1 MRLEV
6 AMRAALSLAR
16 HGLGVCHPN
25 PSVGCVILDV
35 SNNLIGSGRT
45 SDGGRP
51 HAEFNALSNL
61 DVNPDGGTALVT
73 LEPCAHKGQTPSCAE
88 LLVNSGIKKV
98 IISILDPDKRTAG
111 KGIKLLKDAGINV
124 EVGLCKE
131 EAFEINKGYFLRIRN
146 SLPLVTL
153 KIASSMDGKIA
164 TKHRESKWI
173 TGKIARNH
181 GHLLRANHDAILVG
195 INTIISDNSK
205 LNCRLN
211 GLKKQ
216 SPVKVIVDSRLS
228 IPLSANVLKNINRY
242 PVIIWTQKN
251 VRGVKKRKLLDLGVN
266 IKELPKNNKN
276 QLNLKS
282 GLEDLANKGYTRVLV
297 EGGSEI
303 SSSLLSKNLVNKIFL
318 YRSGIIIGGDGLSS
332 IASYG
337 LKDLKLAKNFNIVS
351 SKIIDNDLLEEWQR

>member
-73 LEPCAHKGQTPSCAE
+73 LEPCAHKDQTPSCAE

-131 EAFEINKGYFLRIRN
+131 EAFEINKGYF
-146 SLPLVTL
+146 
-153 KIASSMDGKIA
+153 
-164 TKHRESKWI
+164 
-173 TGKIARNH
+173 
-181 GHLLRANHDAILVG
+181 
-195 INTIISDNSK
+195 
-205 LNCRLN
+205 
-211 GLKKQ
+211 
-216 SPVKVIVDSRLS
+216 
-228 IPLSANVLKNINRY
+228 
-242 PVIIWTQKN
+242 
-251 VRGVKKRKLLDLGVN
+251 
-266 IKELPKNNKN
+266 
-276 QLNLKS
+276 
-282 GLEDLANKGYTRVLV
+282 
-297 EGGSEI
+297 
-303 SSSLLSKNLVNKIFL
+303 F
-318 YRSGIIIGGDGLSS
+318 
-332 IASYG
+332 
-337 LKDLKLAKNFNIVS
+337 FN
-351 SKIIDNDLLEEWQR
+351 